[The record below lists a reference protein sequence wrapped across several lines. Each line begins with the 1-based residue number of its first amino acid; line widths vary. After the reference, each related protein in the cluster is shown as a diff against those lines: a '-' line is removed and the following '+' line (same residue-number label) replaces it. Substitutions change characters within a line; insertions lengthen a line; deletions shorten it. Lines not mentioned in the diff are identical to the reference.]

1 MEAEPQLNAAFM
13 PQLALASPMATAG
26 PVNFAFRHNMMPE
39 GGKREAKTMQG
50 NWLETI
56 GVGVETRRIAAGLT
70 YVPASLNHRL
80 GIHVGAPVNASC
92 HCDGK
97 RHRRVQSHGDI
108 DIVPAGLD
116 GDWEDDAD
124 CTILRLW
131 VSPALVRQAA
141 RDLEIDPDR
150 IVVNPQF
157 QRRDPR
163 IEHIA
168 HALATGLSPDVPSD
182 RLYFESLA
190 RALAMQLIHG
200 AASLR
205 TVAARQ
211 TLSSG
216 QKRRLDEF
224 IEANLDQDL
233 SLDALAQVAAISV
246 SHLKVLFRRTFGMP
260 PHQYVIH
267 RRVERAK
274 ILLHEG
280 EMPLSQIAL
289 ETGFAHQSH
298 MAQSMKRVLGVTPA
312 ALTRAQR

>member
-1 MEAEPQLNAAFM
+1 MHGTE
-13 PQLALASPMATAG
+13 TT
-26 PVNFAFRHNMMPE
+26 H
-39 GGKREAKTMQG
+39 G

-70 YVPASLNHRL
+70 HYVPASINHRL

-97 RHRRVQSHGDI
+97 HHRRVQSDGDI

-116 GDWEDDAD
+116 GDWQDDAD

-131 VSPALVRQAA
+131 VSPALVRRAA
-141 RDLEIDPDR
+141 GDLEIDPDR
-150 IVVNPQF
+150 VVVHPQF

-190 RALAMQLIHG
+190 RALAIQIIQG
-200 AASLR
+200 ASSKSD
-205 TVAARQ
+205 VPARQ
-211 TLSSG
+211 TLSFR
-216 QKRRLDEF
+216 QKRRLADF
-224 IEANLDQDL
+224 IEANLAQDL
-233 SLDALAQVAAISV
+233 SLDELAQVAAISV

-274 ILLHEG
+274 ALLHQG
-280 EMPLSQIAL
+280 KMPLSQIAL
-289 ETGFAHQSH
+289 EAGFAHQSH
-298 MAQSMKRVLGVTPA
+298 MAQSMKRILGVTPG
-312 ALTRAQR
+312 ALIRMRR